1 MITFRKLHK
10 SQFFFLFFSFL
21 TQVIFYTI
29 SGEVQV
35 ISYTFSGEGKVIF
48 YTFSGEGQV
57 KEGNMEKFKL
67 QRLAAREGWKRFKS
81 KLVVWL
87 VFGWSEVW

>member
-21 TQVIFYTI
+21 T
-29 SGEVQV
+29 QV

-87 VFGWSEVW
+87 VGWFSVGR

>member
-1 MITFRKLHK
+1 M
-10 SQFFFLFFSFL
+10 
-21 TQVIFYTI
+21 
-29 SGEVQV
+29 
-35 ISYTFSGEGKVIF
+35 
-48 YTFSGEGQV
+48 

-87 VFGWSEVW
+87 VGWFSVGR